1 METKNS
7 LLALSRSGS
16 ESEPNPRNFPCP
28 LAQALGT
35 AEDAGMHRR
44 ALLSLLAGAGPA
56 RLGAQAPVAEV
67 TPVGYEKPE
76 VLSAREW
83 WGDASWLRGD
93 FWRVRDEVR
102 TDDFTNHYVVDS
114 IYGTM
119 EAWSDQHLLARIR
132 EIIATRRLREQSAL
146 RTSRDGLVGLAAEK
160 LDVVEEIVASPV
172 TTVFDVPRGA
182 RAIVRRTGSL
192 RLEARRKGSYG
203 EGGLLRDFVGA
214 TDRKR
219 AVAARLEVDPYSDN
233 EALQSELERVALL
246 EALPEFSLGFVLP
259 DNGLYSLFTTGR
271 EARMQ
276 DVFLASPSDLFVE
289 NRDVLRGELGVPE
302 DLASAFLSLPF
313 STPPQQTILIRSLAA
328 MSGARDRHLLIR
340 LAVETTTR
348 HQFDFFRRSAE
359 LLAWWHLHRTP
370 VASLETFRW
379 LPVAV
384 SASRKRILPFA
395 VDLGGW
401 CQDCGSILSSFAE
414 DELGDVVLVTGR
426 LTERAHAELARR
438 GMEVVEPRKAA

>member
-1 METKNS
+1 
-7 LLALSRSGS
+7 
-16 ESEPNPRNFPCP
+16 
-28 LAQALGT
+28 
-35 AEDAGMHRR
+35 MHRR
-44 ALLSLLAGAGPA
+44 RAVRSLFLAGAGAASATATA
-56 RLGAQAPVAEV
+56 RLGAQGPVAEV
-67 TPVGYEKPE
+67 SPVGYEKPE

-83 WGDASWLRGD
+83 WGDAPWLRGD

-119 EAWSDQHLLARIR
+119 EAWSDQHLLARVR
-132 EIIATRRLREQSAL
+132 EILVTRHLREQGAI
-146 RTSRDGLVGLAAEK
+146 RTGRESLVGLAAEK
-160 LDVVEEIVASPV
+160 LDAVEDIASSPV

-203 EGGLLRDFVGA
+203 EGGPLRDFVGA

-233 EALQSELERVALL
+233 AALQKELERVALL
-246 EALPEFSLGFVLP
+246 EALPEFTLGLVIP
-259 DNGLYSLFTTGR
+259 DNGLFSLIETGR
-271 EARMQ
+271 QARMQ
-276 DVFLASPSDLFVE
+276 DVYLASPADLFVE
-289 NRDVLRGELGVPE
+289 NRDLLRGEIGAPD

-313 STPPQQTILIRSLAA
+313 STPPQQTILVRSLAA
-328 MSGARDRHLLIR
+328 LSGTRDRHLLVR

-348 HQFDFFRRSAE
+348 HQFDFYRRAAE
-359 LLAWWHLHRTP
+359 LLAWWHARRTP
-370 VASLETFRW
+370 VDSLETFRW

-384 SASRKRILPFA
+384 SATRKRILPFA

-401 CQDCGSILSSFAE
+401 CQDCGSTLSSFAE

-438 GMEVVEPRKAA
+438 GVEVVEPARAA